1 MDYIILKVVIIIIAK
16 VILYILIDNCIA
28 VFINH
33 IIKIMVNTKKIYI
46 SIAHMSCK
54 LDCRNCNSTAVMY
67 NIRTIQLKTQIII
80 VNFNNSPLFYSF
92 AKAMVIK
99 MIGRKKLLLSW
110 NLIHLIK
117 DIANQ
122 HPIRVDIICRAP
134 FCLREYLI
142 YPIHSKAVNIFFC
155 KGIQIINR

>member
-1 MDYIILKVVIIIIAK
+1 MYYIILKVVIIIIAK

-80 VNFNNSPLFYSF
+80 VNLNNS
-92 AKAMVIK
+92 I
-99 MIGRKKLLLSW
+99 
-110 NLIHLIK
+110 
-117 DIANQ
+117 
-122 HPIRVDIICRAP
+122 
-134 FCLREYLI
+134 LR
-142 YPIHSKAVNIFFC
+142 
-155 KGIQIINR
+155 